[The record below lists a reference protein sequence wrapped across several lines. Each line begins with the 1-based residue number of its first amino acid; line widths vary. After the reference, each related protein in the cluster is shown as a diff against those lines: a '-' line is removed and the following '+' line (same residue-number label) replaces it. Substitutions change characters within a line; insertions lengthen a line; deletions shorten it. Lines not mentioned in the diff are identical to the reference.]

1 MSSRD
6 PYFLLFNRV
15 TDAIR
20 ALEQDRGREDPAEL
34 EARCRY
40 AALLLR
46 RAQTEAEA
54 LYLDHEEPAEGQ

>member
-20 ALEQDRGREDPAEL
+20 VLEQGGGREDPAEQ

-46 RAQTEAEA
+46 RAQREAEA
-54 LYLDHEEPAEGQ
+54 AYLDREEPAEGQ